1 MKTRLITSAIGLV
14 VLAVVLSFFSTP
26 VFNVVLALI
35 SLTGMHEA
43 YAAIGVKRPSIFAG
57 ILPLTAAVFF
67 VDIKSVLF
75 WGILYATAIF
85 FGLCVVV
92 RSQTLDFCAVGGF
105 MLFSSMILACFYSM
119 LYLRGAFARTT
130 DALYFIV
137 LGLGIAWGGDS
148 SAYFAGRFFGKHKLA
163 PVVSPHKT
171 IEGAV
176 GGVIGSVVFA
186 LVITAVYMA
195 VWGAPDS
202 TFIDLRY
209 YTLVAVAGTVGS
221 VLGILGD
228 LTASAV
234 KRQRGIKD
242 YGTIFPGHGGILD
255 RFDSVL
261 LVMPFVSLMTMVLVG
276 MH

>member
-1 MKTRLITSAIGLV
+1 MKTRLITSAVGLV
-14 VLAVVLSFFSTP
+14 VLAVVLSFFQTP

-43 YAAIGVKRPSIFAG
+43 YAAIGVKKPAICAG
-57 ILPLTAAVFF
+57 VVPMTAAVFF
-67 VDIKSVLF
+67 ADTKSVLF
-75 WGILYATAIF
+75 WGVLYATAIF
-85 FGLCVVV
+85 LGLCVVTN
-92 RSQTLDFCAVGGF
+92 SQTLDFCSVGGF
-105 MLFSSMILACFYSM
+105 MLFSAMILACFYSI
-119 LYLRGAFARTT
+119 LYLRAAFPRSS

-137 LGLGIAWGGDS
+137 LGLGIAWGRDP

-171 IEGAV
+171 VEGAV
-176 GGVIGSVVFA
+176 GGVLGSVVFA
-186 LVITAVYMA
+186 LAITAIYLA

-202 TFIDLRY
+202 TAIDVRFYL
-209 YTLVAVAGTVGS
+209 LVALAGAVGS

-261 LVMPFVSLMTMVLVG
+261 LVMPMVSLLTMTLVG
-276 MH
+276 IS